1 MSASTGGKKIM
12 FRAFMQ
18 MLPSSR
24 VTVRTASKQP
34 ARKRCYKYATV
45 SASGLREPWFGSGP
59 APGAA

>member
-1 MSASTGGKKIM
+1 MSASTCGKKIM
-12 FRAFMQ
+12 LRAFMQ